1 MTDHLHRATLSQAR
15 GRLRVHR
22 QAARELRDLLR
33 ELDLSAPERAR
44 VAESLAFLDASL
56 RGITRTIVAADM
68 RARDRALLGD
78 EGVA

>member
-1 MTDHLHRATLSQAR
+1 MATLSQAR

-22 QAARELRDLLR
+22 QAARELRGLLR
-33 ELDLSAPERAR
+33 EVSLTA
-44 VAESLAFLDASL
+44 AEKAQVVEALAFLDASL

-68 RARDRALLGD
+68 RTRDRVLLGD

>member
-1 MTDHLHRATLSQAR
+1 M
-15 GRLRVHR
+15 
-22 QAARELRDLLR
+22 LR
-33 ELDLSAPERAR
+33 EVDLSAPERAR